1 MTAELVKHCQDL
13 LRFAQREDWDEHT
26 RPALESALERLS
38 EPSLFTGPRP
48 AAGLRVITSRAFH
61 DQHIDFLFGEDCCL
75 HDGLI
80 VEIDVAG
87 VKDGFAFGPHQD
99 SG

>member
-1 MTAELVKHCQDL
+1 MRAPVINIGELRTKAANINGKLRQEPVTAELVKHCQDL

-61 DQHIDFLFGEDCCL
+61 D
-75 HDGLI
+75 
-80 VEIDVAG
+80 
-87 VKDGFAFGPHQD
+87 
-99 SG
+99 